1 MRKVLTSL
9 VAAAFVAAPA
19 FADTLHLSNGIRLNG
34 EVSQNAD
41 GTFTLSVNGRKSIY
55 RANEIVLHEKNDLT
69 GTERKQ
75 RAREVTKEAQQSQAE
90 EWGIDAEQRATV
102 DKLIRAMNASDST
115 AQRKA
120 IADLV
125 AYGQRVNI
133 LKYLLSTLPS
143 LTPQTYP
150 PALEAFCTL
159 APKGTAQIALA
170 EAATH
175 LSVEV
180 RAQALR
186 LMGNTKQPEAADY
199 LARGLVDPTMEV
211 RLAAAAALGTLGS
224 KRATPALI
232 ASLQNNPQVVQGVVG
247 KSLAQIWLDEAGA
260 PAEGNAEAWENF
272 WSTHKASVG
281 SPLTIEALEP
291 LVDPNQ
297 KFVAG

>member
-19 FADTLHLSNGIRLNG
+19 FADTLHLSNGVRLNG

-41 GTFTLSVNGRKSIY
+41 GTYTLSVNGRKSIY
-55 RANEIVLHEKNDLT
+55 RANEIVLHEKNELT
-69 GTERKQ
+69 GLERRQ
-75 RAREVTKEAQQSQAE
+75 RAREAKKEVEQTQAE
-90 EWGIDAEQRATV
+90 EWGITAEQSAEV
-102 DKLIRAMNASDST
+102 DRLIRAMNSSDRT
-115 AQRKA
+115 VQRKA

-125 AYGQRVNI
+125 AYGQRVDI

-159 APKGTAQIALA
+159 APKGTAQLALA

-175 LSVEV
+175 LAVEV
-180 RAQALR
+180 RAQAMR
-186 LMGNTKQPEAADY
+186 LMGNTKQSEAAEY

-211 RLAAAAALGTLGS
+211 RLAAAAALGTLGA

-232 ASLQNNPQVVQGVVG
+232 ASLENNPLVVQGAVG
-247 KSLAQIWLDEAGA
+247 KSLAEIWGDEASV
-260 PAEGNAEAWENF
+260 PAEPDPAAWEQF
-272 WSTHKASVG
+272 WSTHKAAVG
-281 SPLTIEALEP
+281 APLALEALKP

-297 KFVAG
+297 EFVAG

>member
-19 FADTLHLSNGIRLNG
+19 FGDTLHLSNGIRLNG
-34 EVSQNAD
+34 EVTQNAD
-41 GTFTLSVNGRKSIY
+41 GTYTLSVNGRKSVY
-55 RANEIVLHEKNDLT
+55 RANEIVLHEKNELT
-69 GTERKQ
+69 GLERRQ
-75 RAREVTKEAQQSQAE
+75 RALEAKKEVQQTQTE
-90 EWGIDAEQRATV
+90 EWGITPEECAAV
-102 DKLIRAMNASDST
+102 DKLIRAMNSSDRT
-115 AQRKA
+115 VQRKA

-125 AYGQRVNI
+125 AYGERVNI

-175 LSVEV
+175 LAVEV
-180 RAQALR
+180 RAQAMR
-186 LMGNTKQPEAADY
+186 LMGNTKQPEAAEY

-211 RLAAAAALGTLGS
+211 RLAAAAALGVLGS

-232 ASLQNNPQVVQGVVG
+232 ASLENNPQVVQGAVG
-247 KSLAQIWLDEAGA
+247 KSLLQIWSDEANA
-260 PAEGNAEAWENF
+260 PAEATSDAWEQF
-272 WSTHKASVG
+272 WSAHKATVG
-281 SPLTIEALEP
+281 TPLSLDTLEP